1 MAQLSIAFCKQL
13 AKARR
18 EKGMTQSALAEA
30 VGCKQSAISML
41 EAGHSAKVAQ
51 ETVGRIAA
59 LLDVPMPQPPH
70 SQLPTADCQLPTA
83 DCLPP
88 AAPHAFCP
96 SALCHS
102 NVPYVADGV
111 LLFWPRPQPDGAEG
125 GTRCTVCGELLERRC
140 PHCGA
145 AVRAAG
151 ACCPACGGARVTD
164 TLPPETDREAWAARR
179 RREIAEWR
187 SLIL

>member
-1 MAQLSIAFCKQL
+1 MAHLSTSFCRHL

-41 EAGHSAKVAQ
+41 ESGHAEKIAQ
-51 ETVGRIAA
+51 ETVEKIAA
-59 LLDVPMPQPPH
+59 LLGVAMEPAPASPSP
-70 SQLPTADCQLPTA
+70 L
-83 DCLPP
+83 
-88 AAPHAFCP
+88 AAPPRPSAGRAFCP
-96 SALCHS
+96 NALCHS
-102 NVPYVADGV
+102 NIPYAANGE
-111 LLFWPRPQPDGAEG
+111 LLFWPRGQQQDACPGS
-125 GTRCTVCGELLERRC
+125 THCTVCGELLEHRC

-145 AVRAAG
+145 ALADG
-151 ACCPACGGARVTD
+151 ACCPSCGQPKVTN
-164 TLPPETDREAWAARR
+164 TLPPETDPVAWSAQR